1 MDKMDDWFGD
11 DDENNS
17 QGGEENNPDKKCE
30 WRGILKRTA
39 VKLLVIISRRNS

>member
-1 MDKMDDWFGD
+1 LSSRIKMGAIMDKMDDWFGD

-30 WRGILKRTA
+30 
-39 VKLLVIISRRNS
+39 